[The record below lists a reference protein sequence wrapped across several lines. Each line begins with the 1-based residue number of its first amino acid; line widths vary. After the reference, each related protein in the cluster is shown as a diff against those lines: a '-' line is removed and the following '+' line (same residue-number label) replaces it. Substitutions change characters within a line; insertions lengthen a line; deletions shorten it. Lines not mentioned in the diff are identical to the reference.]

1 MKKTY
6 RKIATI
12 QAEQFDGSQE
22 MMEKYKILDVGPMSS
37 PMVKRPIYHLCT
49 LEGSLEVNI
58 GDWIA
63 TGIKGEHWAI
73 KDDIFRETYA
83 EAKPK
88 WNKFKTRPMTEEEK
102 EEAKEERPWVD
113 EDEQRGFD
121 CPVPDLEQK
130 VLVTDGQWVGVD
142 EWDDFAGIVGLLDF
156 NGYASDY
163 NDLWWAPIPDL
174 PKTEGR

>member
-22 MMEKYKILDVGPMSS
+22 MMKKYKILDIGPMSS
-37 PMVKRPIYHLCT
+37 PMVKRPIYHFCT

-83 EAKPK
+83 EAKTK
-88 WNKFKTRPMTEEEK
+88 WNKFKTRPITEEER
-102 EEAKEERPWVD
+102 EERPWVD
-113 EDEQRGFD
+113 EEYRFD
-121 CPVPDLEQK
+121 QPTPELGQK

-142 EWDDFAGIVGLLDF
+142 EWDDFAGVVGLLDF
-156 NGYASDY
+156 NCYDTGYD
-163 NDLWWAPIPDL
+163 NLWWAPIPDL
-174 PKTEGR
+174 PKTEEK